1 MPRKT
6 VAKGYLGIK
15 PAVRVACRTRTE
27 QVVFIEYTFIEPTA
41 FRQTGFVGGF
51 KVLNRVKQINTKMKT
66 CRKLSDD
73 ELGLQADT
81 QTPAVGTVGT
91 SRSQIGFIKIGT
103 AIDIRPIVEHVHSP
117 TQPED
122 LVRTPISSKLHFAG
136 EESLLVPI
144 IDLPAACRESELQ
157 FPTFLEF
164 GFPRSCRLYI
174 MLRGIA
180 HAYVARKHIVAR
192 IGLHHTAIA
201 DMVPPRRNRNTP
213 PMADRK
219 LHIKCFGEIEIEYA
233 ADALVGIIQVLEE
246 VFLRDGIAIGLSNEC
261 GTYPRTESKDKM
273 RETHKRNIHKSVWRN
288 GTTKERLITQ
298 IPIADRHTERGIIPI
313 MQGTPIGAKSHS
325 ELTAHRRAHPLP
337 FLSEHIVHFA
347 IGHDCPRP
355 KRQTIVGIQRK

>member
-1 MPRKT
+1 
-6 VAKGYLGIK
+6 
-15 PAVRVACRTRTE
+15 
-27 QVVFIEYTFIEPTA
+27 
-41 FRQTGFVGGF
+41 
-51 KVLNRVKQINTKMKT
+51 
-66 CRKLSDD
+66 
-73 ELGLQADT
+73 
-81 QTPAVGTVGT
+81 
-91 SRSQIGFIKIGT
+91 
-103 AIDIRPIVEHVHSP
+103 
-117 TQPED
+117 
-122 LVRTPISSKLHFAG
+122 
-136 EESLLVPI
+136 
-144 IDLPAACRESELQ
+144 
-157 FPTFLEF
+157 
-164 GFPRSCRLYI
+164 

-246 VFLRDGIAIGLSNEC
+246 VFFRDGIAIGLSNEC
-261 GTYPRTESKDKM
+261 GTNPGTESKDKM
-273 RETHKRNIHKSVWRN
+273 RETHKRNIHKSVWCN
-288 GTTKERLITQ
+288 GTTKEHLITQ

-347 IGHDCPRP
+347 IGHNCPRP